1 MHFQIQITREGSGRF
16 LVMCGQRRAG
26 TVLGGGSNW
35 SAETAAGNT
44 LGRFPSKARAIEAL
58 AAHVAQAR

>member
-1 MHFQIQITREGSGRF
+1 MQFHIQINQEGSGRY
-16 LVMCGQRRAG
+16 LVLCGQRRAG
-26 TVLGGGSNW
+26 TVLGGGANW

-58 AAHVAQAR
+58 AAHVTQAR